1 MSRGDKLVV
10 AMVGLPAMGKST
22 VALKLKENLE
32 KEDVRVAVFNN
43 GDVRRR
49 LLPGNTAHAGF
60 YDPENAE
67 NVTLRERIA
76 GINMAEAKAFLSAG
90 GQIAILDATNASPK
104 RRETIRATFADMPLL
119 FIECRNDDPA
129 LLDFSIERKI
139 RGAEFARLSPAEAK
153 KSFRER
159 IGYYRHILRPLSPE
173 DGNGVILD
181 SLNNRILVERAD
193 ALLPYYARIRDLLV
207 SDWVKSLIL
216 VRHGQSE
223 DNVAKRIGGDSS
235 LTETGRAQAWA
246 LSRHFIGT
254 PIPYVFTS
262 TKTRTQE
269 MADPLV
275 TARNYCSAFAFAE
288 FDEIDAGECEGMT
301 PAEIKETRPEVYAA
315 RSLDKY
321 RYTYPGGESYAM
333 LAERVERGL
342 KKAFF
347 LSGNAENIL
356 IVGHQAVNR
365 VILSHFLFRRA
376 EDVPYIYIP
385 QDRYFHIVSTHTKK
399 LFELKKF

>member
-67 NVTLRERIA
+67 NVALRERIA
-76 GINMAEAKAFLSAG
+76 AINLAEARAFLSAG

-104 RRETIRATFADMPLL
+104 RRETIRATFPDVPLL

-129 LLDFSIERKI
+129 LLDFSIDRKI
-139 RGAEFARLSPAEAK
+139 RGAEFARLPPAEAK

-223 DNVAKRIGGDSS
+223 DNVAQRIGGDSS
-235 LTETGRAQAWA
+235 LTDTGRA
-246 LSRHFIGT
+246 
-254 PIPYVFTS
+254 
-262 TKTRTQE
+262 
-269 MADPLV
+269 
-275 TARNYCSAFAFAE
+275 
-288 FDEIDAGECEGMT
+288 
-301 PAEIKETRPEVYAA
+301 
-315 RSLDKY
+315 
-321 RYTYPGGESYAM
+321 
-333 LAERVERGL
+333 
-342 KKAFF
+342 
-347 LSGNAENIL
+347 
-356 IVGHQAVNR
+356 
-365 VILSHFLFRRA
+365 
-376 EDVPYIYIP
+376 
-385 QDRYFHIVSTHTKK
+385 
-399 LFELKKF
+399 

>member
-1 MSRGDKLVV
+1 VNRDKKLVV

-22 VALKLKENLE
+22 VALKLKENLD

-49 LLPGNTAHAGF
+49 MLPGNTAHAGF
-60 YDPENAE
+60 YNPGNAE
-67 NVTLRERIA
+67 TAALREQIA
-76 GINMAEAKAFLSAG
+76 ATNMAEARAFLSAG
-90 GQIAILDATNASPK
+90 GQIAILDATNASPR
-104 RRETIRATFADMPLL
+104 RRETIRNTFPDVPLL

-129 LLDFSIERKI
+129 LLELSIERKI
-139 RGAEFARLSPAEAK
+139 RGQEFVHLPENEAK

-159 IGYYRHILRPLSPE
+159 IGYYRHILRSLGPE

-207 SDWVKSLIL
+207 SDWIKNLFL
-216 VRHGQSE
+216 ARHGQSE
-223 DNVAKRIGGDSS
+223 DNLAGRIGGDSG
-235 LTETGRAQAWA
+235 LTQTGRSQAWS

-262 TKTRTQE
+262 TKRRTQE
-269 MADPLV
+269 MAEPLV
-275 TARNYCSAFAFAE
+275 TARQYCSVFAFTE
-288 FDEIDAGECEGMT
+288 FDEIDAGQCEGMT
-301 PAEIKETRPEVYAA
+301 PAEIKELRPEVYAA

-321 RYTYPGGESYAM
+321 RYTYPDGESYEI